1 MSGTTTFRLSHK
13 PRLIPIGVNGQPLSA
28 ETIVTLEFRPPG
40 YVVLGPGE
48 RARARVGWGGW
59 DGPAPSGRV
68 LVAWDGGRQEVI
80 AEGPRQPENAGPG

>member
-40 YVVLGPGE
+40 YVVLGPE
-48 RARARVGWGGW
+48 
-59 DGPAPSGRV
+59 SGRGQGSAGAAGTV
-68 LVAWDGGRQEVI
+68 RHPAAECWLPGMVAGKR
-80 AEGPRQPENAGPG
+80 